1 MLSPIDHADAM
12 LTTGWSRLASAI
24 TKIFRG
30 DVVPLLVIC
39 TAGVLGGALS
49 ESAYE
54 LAGSPLRP
62 GGSLLTR
69 IGLGMIA
76 AGLGT
81 LILANSDRRDRLRL
95 FFFALLCGLCYPSVI
110 GQAMSDVERRAT
122 EATQSR
128 DLAVQKNVIE
138 NTPAAEIR
146 PEVKQEIERQI
157 VDTIEKAATTAAPN
171 AETIKEISELGKVA
185 RENGYDSAAITAA
198 DALTRLKVDDKT
210 VDAVILNSDQKP
222 VGPAE

>member
-1 MLSPIDHADAM
+1 MPSPIDHADAM
-12 LTTGWSRLASAI
+12 LTTGWSRFAKAVAF
-24 TKIFRG
+24 IFRG
-30 DVVPLLVIC
+30 DSIPLFVIC
-39 TAGVLGGALS
+39 FAGILGGALS

-122 EATQSR
+122 EATESR

-138 NTPAAEIR
+138 NTPAADIR

-198 DALTRLKVDDKT
+198 DALTRLNVDEKT
-210 VDAVILNSDQKP
+210 VDAVILNTDDKP
-222 VGPAE
+222 VGPVE